1 MNTPQGRFFEDFQMG
16 EQIHH
21 ATPRTITAGDAS
33 LYIALTGSRFPLHCA
48 STAAQAFSFEQMPI
62 DDLLVFHIAF
72 GKTVPD
78 ISFNAIANLGYADVR
93 FIAPVYAGDTL
104 NTLSEVIG
112 LRENSHGKSGI
123 VYVRSIAY
131 NQHQKPVL
139 SWVRWVMVRKSNLSQ
154 KTPDPQVPELP
165 KSVPTEELTLP
176 QAPAQLASNV
186 TGDDNLWDDFK
197 PGLRINHPTG
207 MTIDASDHTLATKL
221 YQNTARV
228 HFDDHWMAQSPMQQ
242 RLMYGGHVI
251 SICRALSYEGLAN
264 AVLIKAIHGGSHTN
278 PCFAGDTLY
287 CWTEVIAQEEL
298 PGRTDL
304 GALRLRLVGL
314 KNTPPETLISA
325 TETQAEKTLYRPEVV
340 LDLDYTVLMPRRT
353 HPSTSA

>member
-1 MNTPQGRFFEDFQMG
+1 MNTPQGRFFEDFKVG
-16 EQIHH
+16 ERIHH
-21 ATPRTITAGDAS
+21 ATPRTITAGDVS

-48 STAAQAFSFEQMPI
+48 STVAQAFGFAQMPI

-104 NTLSEVIG
+104 HTVTEVIG
-112 LRENSHGKSGI
+112 LRENSNGKSGI

-131 NQHQKPVL
+131 NQHREPVL
-139 SWVRWVMVRKSNLSQ
+139 SWIRWVMVRKSDLRQ
-154 KTPDPQVPELP
+154 KTSSPQVPDLP
-165 KSVPTEELTLP
+165 SCVPTELLSLP
-176 QAPAQLASNV
+176 PAPAQLVPEA
-186 TGDDNLWDDFK
+186 TGNDRLWDDFT
-197 PGLRINHPTG
+197 PGQRINHPTG
-207 MTIDASDHTLATKL
+207 MTINASDHTMATKL

-228 HFDDHWMAQSPMQQ
+228 HFDAHWMAQTPMQQ
-242 RLMYGGHVI
+242 RLVYGGHVI

-264 AVLIKAIHGGSHTN
+264 AVLIKAIHSGSHTN

-287 CWTEVIAQEEL
+287 CWSEVLAQEAL
-298 PGRTDL
+298 LGRQDL

-314 KNTPPETLISA
+314 KNTPPDTLISA
-325 TETQAEKTLYRPEVV
+325 TETQAEKTSYRPEVV

-353 HPSTSA
+353 NPSTSV